1 MMHPKSF
8 EAESLNPKVESG
20 GQVTP
25 KFGCEVPQNGADS
38 HWLKVTPVFGGYVT
52 SAPTIEAFA
61 IKYRK
66 YEGFPMKTQRN
77 QRFSYVNTTGQ
88 LRPV

>member
-1 MMHPKSF
+1 MMHPKRF

-25 KFGCEVPQNGADS
+25 KFGCEVTQNGADS
-38 HWLKVTPVFGGYVT
+38 PWLSAPVFGGYVT

-61 IKYRK
+61 IKISR
-66 YEGFPMKTQRN
+66 T
-77 QRFSYVNTTGQ
+77 
-88 LRPV
+88 